1 MEAVATEI
9 AESFEPAMT
18 EGKAAAATAAV
29 TAAAGG
35 HKCESIVGDLCVHG
49 PFRENLCIPTSLQS
63 QDYEVRRIVIG
74 HRRCAAPHEMR
85 YTTRAVDRS
94 RLEASGDAIRMA
106 GWSTQ
111 TTGKSPSQNP
121 QTPTSNWGGL
131 SPCCMSAGLSR
142 SLAAVDHSNTEAFR
156 RRWGSRN
163 GRRARGAAKQ
173 VGERADALSAR
184 FPLDRCQMP
193 TR

>member
-1 MEAVATEI
+1 MERDFSSDRLEGGLLEDDLSAEGIMEAVATEI

-74 HRRCAAPHEMR
+74 HRSCAAPHEMR

-121 QTPTSNWGGL
+121 QNAHVELGWIVTL
-131 SPCCMSAGLSR
+131 LHVRR
-142 SLAAVDHSNTEAFR
+142 SFPLP
-156 RRWGSRN
+156 GSR
-163 GRRARGAAKQ
+163 GPLQHRG
-173 VGERADALSAR
+173 V
-184 FPLDRCQMP
+184 
-193 TR
+193 

>member
-1 MEAVATEI
+1 MDAVATEM

-18 EGKAAAATAAV
+18 EGKAAAVTAAA

-35 HKCESIVGDLCVHG
+35 HKCESIVGDLCVHE

-63 QDYEVRRIVIG
+63 QDYGVRRIVIG
-74 HRRCAAPHEMR
+74 HRSCAAPHEMR

-94 RLEASGDAIRMA
+94 RLEGSADAIRMA

-111 TTGKSPSQNP
+111 TTGNP
-121 QTPTSNWGGL
+121 PPRTRKRPHRIGVDCRLVACPQVFPAPWQLWTTLTPRRLGD
-131 SPCCMSAGLSR
+131 AG
-142 SLAAVDHSNTEAFR
+142 
-156 RRWGSRN
+156 GSRN

-173 VGERADALSAR
+173 VGGEG
-184 FPLDRCQMP
+184 
-193 TR
+193 